1 MAILSAL
8 AIIGFLIW
16 AVRTWRNRQ
25 SFPRWQWAAGSLLAV
40 LGLLALASY
49 IWYNLQFVQHQG
61 RYLFT
66 ALVPISLAVA
76 LGWRETLR
84 RERVWPLASF
94 LLAGTVVLKLA
105 GLLPNWP
112 LLMLVVT
119 ATALAVRRF
128 LPPRLDPFVQACP
141 YALLIFFDLASLY
154 LYIIPQL
161 AL

>member
-8 AIIGFLIW
+8 AVIGFGIW
-16 AVRTWRNRQ
+16 ARRIWRNRQ
-25 SFPRWQWAAGSLLAV
+25 AFPRWQWAAGSLMGL
-40 LGLLALASY
+40 LGLLSLSSY

-66 ALVPISLAVA
+66 ALVPISLVVA
-76 LGWRETLR
+76 LGWRETLS
-84 RERVWPLASF
+84 REHAWPLAAV
-94 LLAGTVVLKLA
+94 LLVGATVLKLL

-112 LLMLVVT
+112 LLMLIVT
-119 ATALAVRRF
+119 AAALAVRRF
-128 LPPRLDPFVQACP
+128 LPQKLDPFVQACP

-154 LYIIPQL
+154 LYVVPQL